1 MWQRWSLGM
10 AVCAIYV
17 PAGRSGFS
25 HLLCRTLGPPLVKGE
40 TCASVRNMRERYSFV
55 CRLIIAAAVMNPNLC
70 TRLPRVRS
78 TR

>member
-1 MWQRWSLGM
+1 MWQRWSVGM

-25 HLLCRTLGPPLVKGE
+25 HLLSHLAHRWSKGE

-55 CRLIIAAAVMNPNLC
+55 CRVIIAAAVMNPNLC